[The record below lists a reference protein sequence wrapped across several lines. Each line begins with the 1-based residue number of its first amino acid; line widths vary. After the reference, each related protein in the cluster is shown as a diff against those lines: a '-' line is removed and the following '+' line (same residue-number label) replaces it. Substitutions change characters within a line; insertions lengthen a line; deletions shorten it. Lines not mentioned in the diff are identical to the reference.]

1 LATIRYSHVENA
13 PCARKVG
20 SARQGLKQRL
30 LSSVLGVCP
39 APEHP
44 QRDSIGSSL
53 VTANKYLES
62 VSVAALR
69 RTDEMDVVNEE
80 DHTGGLLDTTRW

>member
-1 LATIRYSHVENA
+1 
-13 PCARKVG
+13 
-20 SARQGLKQRL
+20 
-30 LSSVLGVCP
+30 
-39 APEHP
+39 
-44 QRDSIGSSL
+44 